1 MKSKKKQPRLDV
13 IALTVILVAFLFT
26 CILLIQ
32 LASCTS
38 HDTPSSSQGESE
50 SLLPAI
56 RTEPE
61 ATEKDT
67 VPAETEPSKTQP
79 VTAPVTEPVTEPTTE
94 PVTEPVT
101 EPLKPG
107 PDLGELTYT
116 QYNWYEAFN
125 GTILTEREPASQEY
139 LDSITFLGDS
149 LTYGLKIYGVLSG
162 GKNTTQVWFPKSG
175 TICLNEV
182 PDVKIYYPED
192 DEEITVREALK
203 RKQPERLCISLGVNG
218 ISWLTE
224 VTFKNEYR
232 KILDTVLEVSPDT
245 EMILQSIYPVGINY
259 KSVRDINN
267 KKISQANVWIAQ
279 LAQEYGIAYLNTA
292 EILLDTNG
300 FIKEEFVGSDAL
312 HMGPEAYQ
320 LVLKY
325 ILSHPYYKGQ

>member
-1 MKSKKKQPRLDV
+1 MRSRKKKIRTDV
-13 IALTVILVAFLFT
+13 IALTVILTAFLIT

-32 LASCTS
+32 LASCES
-38 HDTPSSSQGESE
+38 GRKPSQTQGTSE
-50 SLLPAI
+50 SFLPAM
-56 RTEPE
+56 RTEPD
-61 ATEKDT
+61 ATEEVTAPQETDSPSAPLPT
-67 VPAETEPSKTQP
+67 EPITEPETEPE
-79 VTAPVTEPVTEPTTE
+79 TEPVTEE
-94 PVTEPVT
+94 
-101 EPLKPG
+101 LKPG

-125 GTILTEREPASQEY
+125 GTILKEQDPAPQEY

-149 LTYGLKIYGVLSG
+149 LTYGLKVYGVLSG

-203 RKQPERLCISLGVNG
+203 RKQPKMFCISLGVNG

-224 VTFKNEYR
+224 TTFKNEYR
-232 KILDTVLEVSPDT
+232 KIINTVLEVSPNT
-245 EMILQSIYPVGINY
+245 QMILQSIYPVGVHY
-259 KSVRDINN
+259 EHVRNINN

-292 EILLDTNG
+292 EILLNSDG
-300 FIKEEFVGSDAL
+300 FIKEEFVGGDSL

-325 ILSHPYYKGQ
+325 ILSHPYYKGE